1 MPVFRVERTHDY
13 TVMSNFH
20 LKDKRLSLKAKGLL
34 SQMLSLPDDW
44 DYKKVDGTPPGEKWR
59 HTTMSVPEMADLL
72 GLKSGTAYD
81 LVKRGYFETTLIDR
95 RIRIITS
102 SFEAWYQ
109 KQTHYVK
116 ISERSNENGIYRE
129 A

>member
-1 MPVFRVERTHDY
+1 M
-13 TVMSNFH
+13 
-20 LKDKRLSLKAKGLL
+20 KDGEGNITDIRCPPLL
-34 SQMLSLPDDW
+34 
-44 DYKKVDGTPPGEKWR
+44 
-59 HTTMSVPEMADLL
+59 EMADLL

>member
-1 MPVFRVERTHDY
+1 
-13 TVMSNFH
+13 
-20 LKDKRLSLKAKGLL
+20 
-34 SQMLSLPDDW
+34 
-44 DYKKVDGTPPGEKWR
+44 
-59 HTTMSVPEMADLL
+59 MSVPEMADLL

-81 LVKRGYFETTLIDR
+81 LVKRDYFETTLIDR

-102 SFEAWYQ
+102 SFEVWYQ